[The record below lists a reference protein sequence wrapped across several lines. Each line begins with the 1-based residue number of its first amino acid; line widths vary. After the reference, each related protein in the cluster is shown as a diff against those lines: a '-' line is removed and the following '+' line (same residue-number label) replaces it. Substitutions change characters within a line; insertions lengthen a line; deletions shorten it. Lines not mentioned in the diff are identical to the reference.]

1 MNWPVNCTVNWP
13 VIRLALVLLAV
24 LTAPLKAEPLSGQQI
39 SDLVHQA
46 LAEAGQGGTPVLSLH
61 RGYPSCT
68 TDPTITPSRAGWS
81 AVDITCPDTQGW
93 TRRVRISG
101 GQPIARAPR
110 PTATTAPLAP
120 AILLVESL
128 PKGTVLTRAHLETG
142 DTASTGQ
149 DGRITDM
156 STAIGRRLKANLG
169 AGQALLARHLDH
181 DWLVREGSPVTI
193 QIQTGAIVIET
204 GGIALQSGQ
213 LGEAIRVSNARSG
226 RALHVTVTGPN
237 KTKVR
242 PNIR

>member
-13 VIRLALVLLAV
+13 VIRLALMLLAV

-110 PTATTAPLAP
+110 PTATTPPLAP

-128 PKGTVLTRAHLETG
+128 PKGTILTRAHLQTG
-142 DTASTGQ
+142 DNRQHRAGRAHHRHHHRHRAPPQGQ
-149 DGRITDM
+149 SGGRAGAAGPTSRSRLAGPRRQPRHHPDPGRRDHRRNGGHRA
-156 STAIGRRLKANLG
+156 AIGP
-169 AGQALLARHLDH
+169 AGRGDPRVQRPQRARPACHRH
-181 DWLVREGSPVTI
+181 GT
-193 QIQTGAIVIET
+193 Q
-204 GGIALQSGQ
+204 
-213 LGEAIRVSNARSG
+213 
-226 RALHVTVTGPN
+226 
-237 KTKVR
+237 
-242 PNIR
+242 

>member
-1 MNWPVNCTVNWP
+1 MISP
-13 VIRLALVLLAV
+13 VIRLSLLLLLM
-24 LTAPLKAEPLSGQQI
+24 LTAPLSAEPISGRQI

-61 RGYPSCT
+61 RGFPPCT
-68 TDPTITPSRAGWS
+68 TPPSVTPSKAGWS
-81 AVDITCPDTQGW
+81 AVDITCSDTQGW
-93 TRRVRISG
+93 ARRVRITG
-101 GQPIARAPR
+101 GQPVARAAR
-110 PTATTAPLAP
+110 PAP
-120 AILLVESL
+120 ADTPTTQAIVLADSL
-128 PKGTVLTRAHLETG
+128 PKGTVLSRDHLTSG
-142 DTASTGQ
+142 TVPGIGQ
-149 DGRITDM
+149 DGQITDLT
-156 STAIGRRLKANLG
+156 SALGRRLKVNLG

-181 DWLVREGSPVTI
+181 DWLVREGAPVTI
-193 QIQTGAIVIET
+193 QIQTGPILIET

>member
-1 MNWPVNCTVNWP
+1 MIKP
-13 VIRLALVLLAV
+13 VIRLSLTLLLMLA
-24 LTAPLKAEPLSGQQI
+24 APLRAEPLSGQQV
-39 SDLVHQA
+39 SDLIHQA
-46 LAEAGQGGTPVLSLH
+46 LAAVGQGGTPVLSLH
-61 RGYPSCT
+61 RGFPPCST
-68 TDPTITPSRAGWS
+68 PPVVTPSKAGWS

-93 TRRVRISG
+93 ARRVRING
-101 GQPIARAPR
+101 GQPVARAPR
-110 PTATTAPLAP
+110 PATTDTPTTQAIMLAD
-120 AILLVESL
+120 SL
-128 PKGTVLTRAHLETG
+128 PKGTVLSRDHLTSG
-142 DTASTGQ
+142 TVPGIGQ
-149 DGRITDM
+149 DGQITDM
-156 STAIGRRLKANLG
+156 TNALGRRLKVNLG

-193 QIQTGAIVIET
+193 QIQTGPILIET